1 MDPET
6 NEQKYDEKQVICRV
20 SKYLPTTYLLII
32 KGKKV
37 VTTVEKQKYNWLE
50 LLKNVKVIKDKDR
63 NFPNLR
69 TLRRHDS

>member
-6 NEQKYDEKQVICRV
+6 KEQKYDEKQVICRV

-50 LLKNVKVIKDKDR
+50 LLKNVK
-63 NFPNLR
+63 
-69 TLRRHDS
+69 